1 MLPSNMT
8 TRPADLADFASPP
21 VSRCTCSSSVLSG
34 FRKRTLDISGAVQPE
49 PRGWPV
55 EVAER
60 GGRTGRLHGQYS
72 TPAERAESS
81 RQTDDKLPSIGY
93 LLTRHKGKRPAERCQ
108 HHAPIAWA
116 VAVIRWGRDASSDAC
131 CASAPGARP
140 AATRARRS
148 SIPDG
153 REQTST
159 SYHSRRLLKL
169 LPIKPVLRR
178 NTGDRSDVPY
188 RPVHQPS
195 PALSAQGAFGAKPR
209 RPLARL
215 SNRSGRRP
223 HRSASRAA
231 RHRQRFCDCRSL
243 LLLGLTLHG
252 QRRHHP
258 CFAARFGVCQAVKE
272 STGLHC
278 DGRRREIRVGK
289 VTDGNSDA
297 SGIRHHVLPV
307 HSRPATKTINAA
319 LH

>member
-1 MLPSNMT
+1 M
-8 TRPADLADFASPP
+8 
-21 VSRCTCSSSVLSG
+21 
-34 FRKRTLDISGAVQPE
+34 
-49 PRGWPV
+49 

-72 TPAERAESS
+72 TPAERAKSS

-131 CASAPGARP
+131 CASARRCTACGHKGATLQHPGWAG
-140 AATRARRS
+140 AERRLHT
-148 SIPDG
+148 I
-153 REQTST
+153 
-159 SYHSRRLLKL
+159 SRRLLKL
-169 LPIKPVLRR
+169 LPIKPVCRR

-188 RPVHQPS
+188 RPVHRPS

-231 RHRQRFCDCRSL
+231 AIDKDFVIVAHFSFSASHYTAGAASPL
-243 LLLGLTLHG
+243 L
-252 QRRHHP
+252 RR
-258 CFAARFGVCQAVKE
+258 ALWGM
-272 STGLHC
+272 SG
-278 DGRRREIRVGK
+278 GRRIHRV
-289 VTDGNSDA
+289 TLRWSAPGNSGRQ
-297 SGIRHHVLPV
+297 SYRWQQ
-307 HSRPATKTINAA
+307 
-319 LH
+319 